1 MKKTLFLFV
10 FYFIFLEAFS
20 FEGKVINKEEF
31 KVKSVKIDLPN
42 NGGEWK
48 LIKYRGKK
56 VYNAFFNTYILAE
69 FKDGVLSQFV
79 EAFEGHGDADH
90 PNLSNEFFYNYLYN
104 ANRIRGCK
112 DRVEYYIFELYKAGT
127 SNCFIIRN
135 WDPYKEIFDPT
146 LVTTDYT
153 DMNYIAPLYQKYVSE
168 NNLELPKM
176 MLRSESY
183 YYDKHDI
190 GRIYIINRMINP
202 EINGAPPTSYD
213 TETSS
218 EYFVKNLEKYYLHKK
233 FLDNWSKLQAIRHT
247 KFEKYLNVKSH
258 SKLDLSKYI
267 GDGIVEDMKNL
278 NIIKKEDSN
287 KVKNKD
293 LESLEELYKSGIL
306 TKREFEK
313 AKKLILD

>member
-1 MKKTLFLFV
+1 
-10 FYFIFLEAFS
+10 
-20 FEGKVINKEEF
+20 
-31 KVKSVKIDLPN
+31 
-42 NGGEWK
+42 
-48 LIKYRGKK
+48 
-56 VYNAFFNTYILAE
+56 
-69 FKDGVLSQFV
+69 
-79 EAFEGHGDADH
+79 
-90 PNLSNEFFYNYLYN
+90 
-104 ANRIRGCK
+104 
-112 DRVEYYIFELYKAGT
+112 
-127 SNCFIIRN
+127 
-135 WDPYKEIFDPT
+135 
-146 LVTTDYT
+146 
-153 DMNYIAPLYQKYVSE
+153 
-168 NNLELPKM
+168 
-176 MLRSESY
+176 
-183 YYDKHDI
+183 
-190 GRIYIINRMINP
+190 MINP